1 MPITKLIYILMEHR
15 KKLFKKIICQQEEI
29 EKLKE
34 ELKQLKN
41 LKNNINR

>member
-1 MPITKLIYILMEHR
+1 MPITQLIYILMEHR
-15 KKLFKKIICQQEEI
+15 KELLKKIIYQQEEI

-41 LKNNINR
+41 LKNNING